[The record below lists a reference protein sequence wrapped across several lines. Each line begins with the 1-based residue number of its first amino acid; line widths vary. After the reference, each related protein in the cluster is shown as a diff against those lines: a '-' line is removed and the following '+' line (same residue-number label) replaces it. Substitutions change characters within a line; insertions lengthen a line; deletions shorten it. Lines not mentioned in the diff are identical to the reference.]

1 MRYPKFIKPGDSI
14 MFVAPS
20 FGATTYPY
28 STRVKWSKKF
38 FEQEGFNVLIGENV
52 NKSELPYLSNNWYL
66 YVIVSTPSHIGSVIF
81 SGSEV
86 NTTCFIILPSLS
98 KTCPDL

>member
-28 STRVKWSKKF
+28 STRVKWAKKF
-38 FEQEGFNVLIGENV
+38 FEQQGIEI
-52 NKSELPYLSNNWYL
+52 KS
-66 YVIVSTPSHIGSVIF
+66 F
-81 SGSEV
+81 
-86 NTTCFIILPSLS
+86 
-98 KTCPDL
+98 KTFEEYEEHTIHS